1 MLEKTI
7 RKTPLALAVS
17 TALLLASQGN
27 VMAMRLI
34 RLVINFQSMM

>member
-1 MLEKTI
+1 MIVKTI

-27 VMAMRLI
+27 VLAEYYTSSHDI
-34 RLVINFQSMM
+34 FSQ

>member
-17 TALLLASQGN
+17 TALLLASQGTVLAASYN
-27 VMAMRLI
+27 
-34 RLVINFQSMM
+34 LVHDIFSQ